1 MPFMVREQKMSAFKY
16 TSQSLALSIL
26 ATLIYSSQATAQR
39 PPVLPGFTLNDGVA
53 TDDPGDDALISES
66 DLFKVR
72 TSGDEKLKARTEVVY
87 LTEKIGNC
95 RERSLH
101 IPGLDMM
108 SLPKDKRESLE
119 MSLNAIRS
127 RQLASLLNRRGT
139 FLAILGN
146 QNNALR
152 DLDEAVDFDSEYA
165 PAYNNRAW
173 LRAQQGE
180 LSGALSDVNKALSLA
195 PKMEEAYDTRGTINL
210 AQKRLNEALNDFNT
224 SIDLNDKYAEA
235 YYHRAI
241 AHKLLG
247 DIASYK
253 ADENIAKQLETLQSS
268 K

>member
-1 MPFMVREQKMSAFKY
+1 MPIKVREQKMSGFRY
-16 TSQSLALSIL
+16 IRQSLVLGSL
-26 ATLIYSSQATAQR
+26 ATLLCSSQAIAQK
-39 PPVLPGFTLNDGVA
+39 PPLLPSFTLNDGVT
-53 TDDPGDDALISES
+53 TDDASDDNLISENN
-66 DLFKVR
+66 LFKVR
-72 TSGDEKLKARTEVVY
+72 TTGDEKLKARTEVVY

-180 LSGALSDVNKALSLA
+180 LNGALSDVNKALSLA

-210 AQKRLNEALNDFNT
+210 AQKRLNEDRK
-224 SIDLNDKYAEA
+224 SVV
-235 YYHRAI
+235 
-241 AHKLLG
+241 
-247 DIASYK
+247 
-253 ADENIAKQLETLQSS
+253 
-268 K
+268 

>member
-1 MPFMVREQKMSAFKY
+1 MSGFRY
-16 TSQSLALSIL
+16 IRHSLVLGLI
-26 ATLIYSSQATAQR
+26 ATLLGSSQAVAQK
-39 PPVLPGFTLNDGVA
+39 PPLLPAFTLNDGV
-53 TDDPGDDALISES
+53 TSDDANDDNLISETN
-66 DLFKVR
+66 LFKVR
-72 TSGDEKLKARTEVVY
+72 TTGDEKLKARTEVVY

-101 IPGLDMM
+101 IPGLDLM

-119 MSLNAIRS
+119 MSLNAIRA

-180 LSGALSDVNKALSLA
+180 LNGALSDVNKALALA

-253 ADENIAKQLETLQSS
+253 ADENIARQLETLQSS

>member
-1 MPFMVREQKMSAFKY
+1 MSTFKNL
-16 TSQSLALSIL
+16 SQSALLGAVTALVCGSAVL
-26 ATLIYSSQATAQR
+26 AQR
-39 PPVLPGFTLNDGVA
+39 PPVLPSLTLNDGVA
-53 TDDPGDDALISES
+53 ADDVGDKELITEAN
-66 DLFKVR
+66 LFKVR
-72 TSGDEKLKARTEVVY
+72 TSGDEKLKARNEVVF

-173 LRAQQGE
+173 LRAQQGQ

-241 AHKLLG
+241 THKLMG
-247 DIASYK
+247 DLASYK
-253 ADENIAKQLETLQSS
+253 ADENVAKQLETLQES